1 MEEVIGTTKI
11 WGVIMVAIMQPN
23 TAPLIDVN
31 YKTMDACE
39 AVKSETL
46 QSFPNAQ
53 IWCTP
58 TYKPESAPKKRKR
71 MATTTRR
78 RTVRR

>member
-1 MEEVIGTTKI
+1 MEEAVAVAKI

-31 YKTMDACE
+31 YKTMEACE
-39 AVKSETL
+39 EVRTETL
-46 QSFPNAQ
+46 KTFPNAQ

-58 TYKPESAPKKRKR
+58 TYAPESAPKKKR
-71 MATTTRR
+71 TYRR
-78 RTVRR
+78 VRTVRR